1 MIKEILKDISE
12 LENFLNQ
19 NMHYL
24 DREEYKQ
31 YQEIISELRIK
42 AKLKD
47 VELKINEAITLK
59 SNKNYSKARETLKK
73 ASKLLENIEDE
84 TINKRIKTFN
94 SQITQLKLQIENELI
109 QIKNLLLGDESTV
122 DIQIRSVG
130 VANLGIEEDENLKKL
145 KQLLS
150 KYQNPVKIG
159 EGGFSYVFRAVKN
172 GKTIAIK
179 VPKELTELTG
189 KMFLREIENWKKLNH
204 INIVQLYDYNILP
217 YPHIEMEYCE
227 TDLNK
232 IKNKLNIRDALMLM
246 FEVLNGLKYAH
257 NKGIIHKDL
266 KPSNIL
272 ISNGIP
278 KITDWGLA
286 KEETSKSTTINALT
300 LQYSA
305 PEQITKVG
313 EDKRTDIYQIGI
325 ILYELTTK
333 QLPFNGDT
341 FDILEK
347 IKNEEP
353 QKPSQIN
360 PLIDEELERII
371 LKCIQKDKTKRY
383 QSIDELQKDLAG
395 YLNVQLTEELNRSK
409 TQKDFNRSV
418 FYCADLVLFHL
429 NNNDLK
435 TALNYLYDLKYY
447 AEKHCSDDVIKAINN
462 LIEGVN
468 YRINE
473 GIKEPSDE
481 LKINAKIIIE
491 KVKMRF

>member
-1 MIKEILKDISE
+1 MIIEILKEIEDTE
-12 LENFLNQ
+12 QFLNQ
-19 NMHYL
+19 YKSYL
-24 DREEYKQ
+24 GEDYNK
-31 YQEIISELRIK
+31 YQTIIL
-42 AKLKD
+42 
-47 VELKINEAITLK
+47 ELKIKTKLKEVDLKIKEAINLK
-59 SNKNYSKARETLKK
+59 SNKNYSKAREILKE

-94 SQITQLKLQIENELI
+94 SQINQLKIQIENELI

-122 DIQIRSVG
+122 DIAINPINIFNV
-130 VANLGIEEDENLKKL
+130 EEDENLKKL

-159 EGGFSYVFRAVKN
+159 EGGFSYVFRAIKN
-172 GKTIAIK
+172 NKTIAIK

-189 KMFLREIENWKKLNH
+189 KIFLREIENWKKLNH
-204 INIVQLYDYNILP
+204 INIVQLYDYNIHP
-217 YPHIEMEYCE
+217 YPYIEMEYCE

-232 IKNKLNIRDALMLM
+232 IKNNLNLRDALMLI
-246 FEVLNGLKYAH
+246 FEVLNGLKHAH

-272 ISNGIP
+272 ISNNIP

-305 PEQITKVG
+305 PEQINKTG

-333 QLPFNGDT
+333 QLPFKGDT
-341 FDILEK
+341 FDIMES
-347 IKNEEP
+347 IKNKMP
-353 QKPSQIN
+353 PKPSQIN
-360 PLIDEELERII
+360 PLIDEDLERII
-371 LKCIQKDKTKRY
+371 LKCIQKDKNKRY
-383 QSIDELQKDLAG
+383 QSVEELQRDLAN
-395 YLNVQLTEELNRSK
+395 YLNVKLTTELNKSK
-409 TQKDFNRSV
+409 TQKDFNKSV

-429 NNNDLK
+429 NNNDLPN
-435 TALNYLYDLKYY
+435 ALNYLYDLKQY
-447 AEKHCSDDVIKAINN
+447 ANKYCSDEIIEAVDK
-462 LIEGVN
+462 LIEGVD
-468 YRINE
+468 YRIKE

-481 LKINAKIIIE
+481 LKIRAKIIIE
-491 KVKMRF
+491 KVKMKF